1 MPYYLPMHTS
11 NVRVLRSAAV
21 VLTALCAVVLTGAQS
36 PAPVPFD
43 LEEATI
49 AGLQQRM
56 QSGQDTSRSLVDKY
70 LARIEALDRSGPAL
84 HSVLEVNPDARTIA
98 DRLDAERKS
107 RGPRGPL
114 HGIPILIKDNIA
126 TADRMMTTAGSLAL
140 AGATPPKDAFIVS
153 RLREAGAVILG
164 KTNLSE
170 WANFRSTHSTSGW
183 SGRGGQTKNPYAL
196 DRNPS
201 GSSSGS
207 GASIAA
213 NLAAAA
219 VGTETDG
226 SIVSPSN
233 SNGLVGFKPT
243 LGLVSRSG
251 IVPIAHS
258 QDTAGPMTR
267 TVADAAALL
276 GAMTGEDPDDP
287 ATGPTHRSA
296 PTSGAGTRSGVAARN
311 DAGTQSGVAARNDA
325 GTQSGVAARN
335 DAGTQSGVAARSDA
349 GTQSGVAARS
359 DAGTQSG
366 IEARNDAG
374 TQSGIE
380 ARNDAGTRSGAG
392 APSGV
397 GTPSVVGADSH
408 VRPGPTDYTQFLDP
422 NGLKGARIG
431 VVRNKYFGYSPAA
444 DRLAEAAIAEMKKQG
459 ATIVDPA
466 NIATLGTF
474 DDGELEVLLFEFKAD
489 LNKYLTW
496 LGAASP
502 VHSLTDVIA
511 FNDTHKDQEMP
522 YFGQEIM
529 AMADKKGPLT
539 SAKYTAALARNHR
552 MARTL
557 GIDAVM
563 RKFKLDALVA
573 PTGGPAWLTDIVNGD
588 SSAANAASP
597 STVTSVAGYPHI
609 TVPAGYSRGL
619 PVGISFFGRA
629 WSEAT
634 LIRLA
639 YAYEQATKHRRPP
652 AFAPTVDVR

>member
-1 MPYYLPMHTS
+1 MHAEG
-11 NVRVLRSAAV
+11 RGHGLLHRYCGGAV
-21 VLTALCAVVLTGAQS
+21 VLGVLCAVVLTGAQP
-36 PAPVPFD
+36 PAPAPFD

-56 QSGQDTSRSLVDKY
+56 QSGQDTARSLVDKY
-70 LARIEALDRSGPAL
+70 LARIEAVDRSGPAL

-140 AGATPPKDAFIVS
+140 AGATPPKDAFIVE

-213 NLAAAA
+213 NLAAVA

-267 TVADAAALL
+267 TVADAATLL
-276 GAMTGEDPDDP
+276 GAIAGEDPDDP
-287 ATGPTHRSA
+287 ATGPTLRPGSGLARGSA
-296 PTSGAGTRSGVAARN
+296 PTR
-311 DAGTQSGVAARNDA
+311 
-325 GTQSGVAARN
+325 
-335 DAGTQSGVAARSDA
+335 
-349 GTQSGVAARS
+349 
-359 DAGTQSG
+359 
-366 IEARNDAG
+366 
-374 TQSGIE
+374 
-380 ARNDAGTRSGAG
+380 
-392 APSGV
+392 GV
-397 GTPSVVGADSH
+397 GADPRVRPGSAPATGRGRSVVGADPR
-408 VRPGPTDYTQFLDP
+408 VRPAPRSAPTDYTRFLDP

-431 VVRNKYFGYSPAA
+431 VVRNKYFGYSPAT
-444 DRLAEAAIAEMKKQG
+444 DRLAEAAINEMKKQG

-466 NIATLGTF
+466 NIATLGKF
-474 DDGELEVLLFEFKAD
+474 DDGEFEVLLFEFKAD

-502 VHSLTDVIA
+502 VHSLKDVIA
-511 FNDTHKDQEMP
+511 FNDAHKDQEMP
-522 YFGQEIM
+522 YFG
-529 AMADKKGPLT
+529 
-539 SAKYTAALARNHR
+539 
-552 MARTL
+552 
-557 GIDAVM
+557 
-563 RKFKLDALVA
+563 
-573 PTGGPAWLTDIVNGD
+573 
-588 SSAANAASP
+588 
-597 STVTSVAGYPHI
+597 
-609 TVPAGYSRGL
+609 
-619 PVGISFFGRA
+619 RA

-634 LIRLA
+634 LLKLA

-652 AFAPTVDVR
+652 TFAPTADVEKH